1 MGLQGFQLGKYIRGF
16 GKAPAG
22 ADNNVLFSVFQATDK
37 PCMITHL
44 STWGGDASETAT
56 FYLIPPEFVGQ
67 ASNGQVSPAAVGGD
81 EKNAMAI
88 FGAVEGGT
96 YTSTTKFAVFGPI
109 LRSTQYLLIPPNHGV
124 SMAMSAS
131 PSTGFKVVTG
141 AFELE

>member
-1 MGLQGFQLGKYIRGF
+1 MLDGFKLGNYIRSF

-22 ADNNVLFSVFQATDK
+22 ADGNVLYSVFQATDK
-37 PCMITHL
+37 PCLITHL
-44 STWGGDASETAT
+44 STWGGDTSETAT
-56 FYLIPPEFVGQ
+56 FYLIPPEFVNE
-67 ASNGQVSPAAVGGD
+67 ASNGTTGPQEVGGE

-96 YTSTTKFAVFGPI
+96 YTATTKFAVFGPI
-109 LRSTQYLLIPPNHGV
+109 LRSTMYLLIPPNHGV
-124 SMAMSAS
+124 SMSLSAS